1 MEPGIASAEAACNRS
16 VPRYIAMNNLSNK
29 WSGLGLQVK
38 LQILIQG
45 FMLVVLLLTQY
56 WVASQIESRALHAAR
71 DRTAVVADGVI
82 NALNT
87 LMSAKVGDKDVY
99 DDPKVRDMFIRKMG
113 DSDELKELRVVRGKG
128 VIDEFGPGLPNQQ
141 PVDDLDRE
149 VLANGKSIF
158 KVDEAT
164 DSLRVV
170 IPYIAKKNFR
180 GSKCLEC
187 HGVDENTVLGVVSI
201 TSNIKADKD
210 DIRGINQ
217 WLWAGQLFIQIA
229 LFFVIGFI
237 VRRQLRSL
245 GAEPAQATALAQSV
259 AAGDL
264 CTPIRVRSGD
274 TVSMMAQLGRMQESL
289 SGMVTR
295 VRRGSEGVAIAS
307 QEIADGNN
315 DLSARTE
322 QQAAA
327 LEETASS
334 MEQLG
339 ATVRQNAASAQEA
352 NQLAMNATQVAEKG
366 GEVVSQV
373 VSTMRGINDSSH
385 QISAI
390 ISVIDGIAFQTNI
403 LALNAAVEAARAGEQ
418 GRGFAVVATE
428 VRSLA
433 GRSAAAAKEIK
444 ALIETSLS
452 KVEQGSVLVDR
463 AGSTMNEVVNSIK
476 RVAEIMASITTASN
490 EQANGVAQ
498 VGQAI
503 TQMDEATQQNA
514 ALVEQ
519 MAAAASS
526 LNNLAQELVHTVA
539 IFRLSGDTHAG

>member
-1 MEPGIASAEAACNRS
+1 MQP
-16 VPRYIAMNNLSNK
+16 LSEQ
-29 WSGLGLQVK
+29 WARFGLQGK

-45 FMLVVLLLTQY
+45 FMLVILLATQF
-56 WVASQIESRALHAAR
+56 WISGQIERRALHAAE
-71 DRTAVVADGVI
+71 DRVSVVADGVI

-87 LMSAKVGDKDVY
+87 LMATKVGGHDVI

-113 DSDELKELRVVRGKG
+113 DSDDLKELRVIRGKG
-128 VIDEFGPGLPNQQ
+128 VIDEFGPGLPNQL
-141 PVDDLDRE
+141 PVDEMDRA
-149 VLANGKSIF
+149 VLAGGKSLYKIDN
-158 KVDEAT
+158 KDNGDAT
-164 DSLRVV
+164 LRAV

-187 HGVDENTVLGVVSI
+187 HGVDENAVLGAVSI
-201 TSNIKADKD
+201 TADISSDKE
-210 DIRGINQ
+210 DIRSINR
-217 WLWAGQLFIQIA
+217 WLWLGQAVVQLA

-237 VRRQLRSL
+237 VHRQLSSL
-245 GAEPAQATALAQSV
+245 GAEPAQATQLAQSV

-264 CTPIRVRSGD
+264 RTPIQLKAHD
-274 TVSMMAQLGRMQESL
+274 NTSMMAQLGLMQSSL
-289 SGMVTR
+289 SDLVAR

-307 QEIADGNN
+307 QEIAEGNH

-339 ATVRQNAASAQEA
+339 ATVRQNAASAAEA
-352 NQLAMNATQVAEKG
+352 NALAMSASQVAVVG
-366 GEVVSQV
+366 GEVVGQV

-444 ALIETSLS
+444 GLIETSLS
-452 KVEQGSVLVDR
+452 KVEQGTALVDK
-463 AGSTMNEVVNSIK
+463 AGSTMNEVVASIK
-476 RVAEIMASITTASN
+476 RVADIMSAISTASN
-490 EQANGVAQ
+490 EQANGVSQ
-498 VGQAI
+498 VGQAV

-514 ALVEQ
+514 ALVEE

-526 LNNLAQELVHTVA
+526 LNTLAQELVHTVS
-539 IFRLSGDTHAG
+539 IFRLAGDRSQA

>member
-1 MEPGIASAEAACNRS
+1 
-16 VPRYIAMNNLSNK
+16 
-29 WSGLGLQVK
+29 
-38 LQILIQG
+38 
-45 FMLVVLLLTQY
+45 MLVVLLLTQW
-56 WVASQIESRALHAAR
+56 WVANQIESRALRAAQ

-99 DDPKVRDMFIRKMG
+99 DDPKIRDLFIRKMG
-113 DSDELKELRVVRGKG
+113 DSDKLKDLRVVRGKG
-128 VIDEFGPGLPNQQ
+128 VIDEFGPGLPNQK

-149 VLANGKSIF
+149 VLAKGQAIF
-158 KVDEAT
+158 KLDEAAA
-164 DSLRVV
+164 SLRGV
-170 IPYIAKKNFR
+170 IPYIAKKDFR

-187 HGVDENTVLGVVSI
+187 HGVDENAVLGVVSI
-201 TSNIKADKD
+201 TSDIQADKD
-210 DIRGINQ
+210 GIRSINQ
-217 WLWAGQLFIQIA
+217 WLWLGQVLLQIA

-264 CTPIRVRSGD
+264 RTPIQVRPGD
-274 TVSMMAQLGRMQESL
+274 NVSMMAQLGLMQSSL
-289 SGMVTR
+289 SGIVSR
-295 VRRGSEGVAIAS
+295 VRSGSEGVAIAS

-339 ATVRQNAASAQEA
+339 ATVRQNAASAREA
-352 NQLAMNATQVAEKG
+352 NQLAMNATEVAEKG

-444 ALIETSLS
+444 GLIETSLS

-476 RVAEIMASITTASN
+476 RVAEIMASITTASH

-514 ALVEQ
+514 ALVEE

-539 IFRLSGDTHAG
+539 IFRLAADRHQV